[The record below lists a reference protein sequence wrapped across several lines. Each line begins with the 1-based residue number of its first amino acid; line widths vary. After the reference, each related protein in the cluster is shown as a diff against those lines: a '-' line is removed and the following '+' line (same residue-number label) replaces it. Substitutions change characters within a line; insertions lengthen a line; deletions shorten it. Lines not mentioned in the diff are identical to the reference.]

1 MTETKLPATKSNL
14 MRLQSQLDL
23 MNDGYDILDK
33 KRKALLQQYYLK
45 IEERNKVNETV
56 NKSISTVKKALKR
69 SIILIGKENVK
80 SIAGSIPIDNSIQ
93 LEETK
98 FMQTLMYKIS
108 FEKSKLQ
115 LSYSFDN
122 TNAAFDNALILLND
136 LKEKIYK
143 LAELDTT
150 INNLDKEIQNTS
162 KKVNSLE
169 KVQIP
174 KYQKMIKTIN
184 ADLEE
189 KEREEFSKTKIVKE
203 NKAKKANKL
212 DRKSVV

>member
-69 SIILIGKENVK
+69 SMILIGKENVK
-80 SIAGSIPIDNSIQ
+80 SIAGSIPIDDSIQ

-174 KYQKMIKTIN
+174 KYQRMIKTIN

-203 NKAKKANKL
+203 NKAKKANQL
-212 DRKSVV
+212 

>member
-174 KYQKMIKTIN
+174 KYQRMIKTIN

-212 DRKSVV
+212 